1 MEPIDMDRDFAILS
15 QRGPFATLDIPP
27 QIKLF
32 SDEARIWTRNLTMNR
47 MVTRYRAIRNQIFDI
62 LNIKSYS
69 DIQALIKDTKRRS
82 EISKRAYLMLG
93 KMYGVEGSEGEII
106 THIIGYAQVADDVI
120 DYLKKGIFSDYASD
134 IEMTN
139 EIESIKDPVELLLI
153 IFNDRYHKKTRFDAK
168 RKLILMSLVGS
179 IDQRERETDIENKFS
194 KFHDFLND
202 YVWSP
207 DLKIGEYKTT
217 LLLSTHD
224 RDTFKCTD
232 IKLIDGKEAHEIE
245 VKPYQKLTLLK
256 RRSFNAGGR
265 RIPIYVTVR
274 RKFPEAKV
282 LKLLRKGMKNPAI
295 AVDDELGL
303 MAVFDS
309 IRDIKTFQRHLTESA
324 ARAGTFMT
332 LEEISN
338 TLGGGMYHA
347 QNTGSSPYVRMLKF
361 FAKMGGMRV
370 EFIIHTN
377 ESYINYLYQ
386 RDISHGEYEIR
397 RLIDSG
403 VAELLFPKDIY
414 GIDMASIKETM
425 IQKYRK
431 RIEEV

>member
-1 MEPIDMDRDFAILS
+1 MEPIDMDQDFAILS
-15 QRGPFATLDIPP
+15 QKGPFATLNDPP
-27 QIKLF
+27 QVKTF
-32 SDEARIWTRNLTMNR
+32 SDASRIWTRNLLRNR
-47 MVTRYRAIRNQIFDI
+47 MATRYRAIRNQIFDI

-69 DIQALIKDTKRRS
+69 EIQALIKDTKSRS
-82 EISKRAYLMLG
+82 EISKRAYLLLG
-93 KMYGVEGSEGEII
+93 KMYGIEGSDGEII
-106 THIIGYAQVADDVI
+106 THITGYAQVADDVI
-120 DYLKKGIFSDYASD
+120 DYLKKGIFSDYSSN
-134 IEMTN
+134 IELTN
-139 EIESIKDPVELLLI
+139 EIESINNPVELLLI
-153 IFNDRYHKKTRFDAK
+153 IFNDRYHRKTRFDAK

-179 IDQRERETDIENKFS
+179 IDQRERETDIEIKFS
-194 KFHDFLND
+194 NFLDFLND

-207 DLKIGEYKTT
+207 DLKIGEYKTA

-224 RDTFKCTD
+224 RNTFACTNL
-232 IKLIDGKEAHEIE
+232 KLIENKEVHNIE
-245 VKPYQKLTLLK
+245 VKPYQKLTMMK
-256 RRSFNAGGR
+256 RRSFNAGGKK
-265 RIPIYVTVR
+265 IPVYVTVR

-282 LKLLRKGMKNPAI
+282 LKLLRKGMKNPAV

-309 IRDIKTFQRHLTESA
+309 KRDVKTFQRHLTESA

-338 TLGGGMYHA
+338 TLDGGIYDA
-347 QNTGSSPYVRMLKF
+347 QNTGSSPYVRMFKF

-377 ESYINYLYQ
+377 ESYLNYLYQ

-414 GIDMASIKETM
+414 GIDMVSIKETM